1 MSSLIL
7 KRASATRQSG
17 EWNEDDF
24 DVVADGAVVGRIFL
38 SPAAREA
45 TPTNLMLGKAIG
57 VTAVSQPAPSS
68 SLPRL
73 LGEAR

>member
-1 MSSLIL
+1 MTQLIL
-7 KRASATRQSG
+7 KRASASRPSG
-17 EWNEDDF
+17 EWNKDDY
-24 DVVADGAVVGRIFL
+24 DVLADGVVVGRIFL

-45 TPTNLMLGKAIG
+45 TPTNFMLGKAIG
-57 VTAVSQPAPSS
+57 VTAVSQTVPSS